1 MEKTKKLC
9 FRAMLLTMIIV
20 LSIFEA
26 MLPPVPFLPPG
37 VKLGLANVVAMYA
50 LFFDGKRSAYMLTIA
65 KAVFIFVSRGAVA
78 GFLSLCGGVLSIIVL
93 ILLVV
98 IFKEKLSYII
108 LSIFGAIFHNIG
120 QIIGCFFIF
129 DSGYVFYYI
138 PFLIVSAIIMGSITG
153 MVLKAVMP
161 ALAQLNLTLNNKGNI
176 DDD

>member
-1 MEKTKKLC
+1 MEKTRKLT

-26 MLPPVPFLPPG
+26 MLPPMPFLPPG

-50 LFFDGKRSAYMLTIA
+50 LFFDGKRSAYMLTVA
-65 KAVFIFVSRGAVA
+65 KSAFVFVSRGAVA
-78 GFLSLCGGVLSIIVL
+78 GFLSLCGGVLSILVL
-93 ILLVV
+93 ILLIS
-98 IFKEKLSYII
+98 IFKEKLSYIV

-129 DSGYVFYYI
+129 ESAYVFYYI
-138 PFLIVSAIIMGSITG
+138 PFLIISAIIMGGITG
-153 MVLKAVMP
+153 TVLKAVMP
-161 ALAQLNLTLNNKGNI
+161 ALAKLNLILNNKGNI

>member
-50 LFFDGKRSAYMLTIA
+50 LFFDGKRSTYMLTIA
-65 KAVFIFVSRGAVA
+65 KAAFIFVSRGAVA
-78 GFLSLCGGVLSIIVL
+78 GFLSLCGGVTSIIVL

-161 ALAQLNLTLNNKGNI
+161 ALAQLNLTLNNKGNVN
-176 DDD
+176 DD